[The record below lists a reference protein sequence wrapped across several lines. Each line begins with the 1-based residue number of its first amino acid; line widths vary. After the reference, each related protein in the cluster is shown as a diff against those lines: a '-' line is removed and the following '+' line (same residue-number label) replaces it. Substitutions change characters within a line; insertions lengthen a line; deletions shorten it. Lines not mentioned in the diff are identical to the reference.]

1 MRKVLLTLMIVAC
14 AATSNGIGIPD
25 MKFRRMD
32 TRDGMVNST
41 VNSLLRDSHG
51 FMWFGTPFGL
61 CRYDG
66 YRFRTYFSFER
77 DTTTMRSSRVDQVFE
92 AHDGRLWIN
101 HGMYYSVL
109 DPLTERADRTPSV
122 WLGEQGVKGNLE
134 YVHIDKAKNY
144 WVKTYDQGFYFF
156 NPYKKLVKRIPMGY
170 EPGTFPIDFGLAGF
184 CEGKDG
190 MLIVSNRG
198 ELVCVDGENAKIKW
212 KEDYVKRQANIYAD
226 YGVFYDEPNGFT
238 WVLPHTAQ
246 TFIRVDKENRWYSS
260 LAEMMRS
267 EGFQDVTIPDDV
279 IVWETNYDRNGYL
292 WIATDHWGVLVLDF
306 KQKQWRQFTYSKVD
320 ESTIPE
326 TTARHVYRDQYDRMW
341 VTSFKNGVAMNSEA
355 LTNFLNLPVGDINT
369 VCEDKQGYYWLGLN
383 SGGILKMD
391 PKTHEVV
398 DSFSQQRL
406 GAKRAIMVSSYA
418 AKDGTLWFGTWEGGL
433 LRYRNGEWTNYTA
446 NQPGSKLPTNNI
458 WGITEDHWGNIW
470 LAVLGGGVVRIDRHT
485 GAQRVFTDKNSYLKT
500 VWSNNVAQAA
510 NGWIIV
516 GNSEYCALIHPLT
529 FKIINMPLP
538 HVENSYTLSA
548 ASTQI
553 LMDERNLIWQAA
565 PTGLSISDRST
576 GRNYLLDMKSGFYG
590 SNVSSIVEDAR
601 GTMWVVT
608 DHGVSNV
615 IPQKDEDGQWTFMV
629 RSFNDRDGLQPGP
642 FNQRAIC
649 YTHDGKVL
657 VGGLEGLDIID
668 TKKLAEQKIKEKP
681 VFSGLI
687 LFNDLVEAGQEYN
700 GRVILEQTLSQT
712 EGISLKYSE
721 NQFTIELASDNGGIK
736 NKKRFAYRLE
746 GFNDK
751 WMKTTAISSDVT
763 YMGLPSGSYTLCVR
777 MLNDDGTMG
786 EEESRLD
793 ITIAAPWY
801 RSWWAY
807 LFYILIFLA
816 VIWWWRKNFI
826 HRQDLQMEL
835 ETFRRETEKEQWMNE
850 MRRKLREEQQE
861 KVQKLVTRDDISL
874 EKTQG
879 DIVDFVRQQTELFR
893 APEGKKLNMAFNST
907 VEQLIMSFDASQLG
921 QALQL
926 LMTNSLRFSPLGCD
940 LQVSMFN
947 PSDYQ
952 VKILVAD
959 NGVGIKDEYKAHVFE
974 HVEVEG
980 EELKLDLVKAII
992 EAHDGDIR
1000 ITDNP
1005 GGGTVFTIT
1014 LPVEHDEI
1022 IEAEPIE

>member
-1 MRKVLLTLMIVAC
+1 MIVAC

-77 DTTTMRSSRVDQVFE
+77 DTTTMRSSRVDQVYE

-170 EPGTFPIDFGLAGF
+170 EPGTFPIEFGLAGF

-458 WGITEDHWGNIW
+458 WGITEDLWGNIW
-470 LAVLGGGVVRIDRHT
+470 VGVLGGGAVRIDKNT
-485 GAQRVFTDKNSYLKT
+485 GQQRSFTTENSVLNT
-500 VWSNNVAQAA
+500 VWTNSISTAS
-510 NGWIIV
+510 NGWILL
-516 GNSEYCALIHPLT
+516 GNSEYYALIHPGNFKVINGT
-529 FKIINMPLP
+529 FPQD
-538 HVENSYTLSA
+538 NSLKAITV
-548 ASTQI
+548 STATTQAVWDSRG
-553 LMDERNLIWQAA
+553 LLWQCS
-565 PTGLSISDRST
+565 PSGVVIYDRKTGQKT
-576 GRNYLLDMKSGFYG
+576 LLDMKSGLYG
-590 SNVSSIVEDAR
+590 SNAVSVTEDTR
-601 GTMWVVT
+601 HTMWVAT
-608 DHGVSNV
+608 DHGLSN
-615 IPQKDEDGQWTFMV
+615 ITPQKQDDGIWSFTI
-629 RSFNDRDGLQPGP
+629 RNFNDRDGLQPGP
-642 FNQRAIC
+642 FNQRAIFC
-649 YTHDGKVL
+649 SRSGEL
-657 VGGLEGLDIID
+657 LLGGQDGLDIIS
-668 TKKLAEQKIKEKP
+668 TLKLGDGNNQEKP
-681 VFSGLI
+681 IFSGLV
-687 LFNDLVEAGQEYN
+687 LFDQEVEVGVPYD
-700 GRVILEQTLSQT
+700 GRVILDEALDMQRRIRLH
-712 EGISLKYSE
+712 YSE
-721 NQFTIELASDNGGIK
+721 NQFTIHMASDNGGV
-736 NKKRFAYRLE
+736 NNTTRFIYQLK

-751 WMKTTAISSDVT
+751 WIKTTAVNPDIT
-763 YMGLPSGSYTLCVR
+763 YMSLPPGSYTLCVR
-777 MLNDDGTMG
+777 MLKDDGTMG
-786 EEESRLD
+786 EQESQLD
-793 ITIAAPWY
+793 IIIDSPWY
-801 RSWWAY
+801 NSWWAWTLY
-807 LFYILIFLA
+807 GLLMALVAF
-816 VIWWWRKNFI
+816 IWKYAARIVGHLKSY
-826 HRQDLQMEL
+826 RS
-835 ETFRRETEKEQWMNE
+835 RRETQET
-850 MRRKLREEQQE
+850 LSEE
-861 KVQKLVTRDDISL
+861 VPSD
-874 EKTQG
+874 
-879 DIVDFVRQQTELFR
+879 
-893 APEGKKLNMAFNST
+893 EGKIEEA
-907 VEQLIMSFDASQLG
+907 V
-921 QALQL
+921 
-926 LMTNSLRFSPLGCD
+926 LMND
-940 LQVSMFN
+940 
-947 PSDYQ
+947 D
-952 VKILVAD
+952 K
-959 NGVGIKDEYKAHVFE
+959 
-974 HVEVEG
+974 
-980 EELKLDLVKAII
+980 
-992 EAHDGDIR
+992 
-1000 ITDNP
+1000 
-1005 GGGTVFTIT
+1005 
-1014 LPVEHDEI
+1014 
-1022 IEAEPIE
+1022 